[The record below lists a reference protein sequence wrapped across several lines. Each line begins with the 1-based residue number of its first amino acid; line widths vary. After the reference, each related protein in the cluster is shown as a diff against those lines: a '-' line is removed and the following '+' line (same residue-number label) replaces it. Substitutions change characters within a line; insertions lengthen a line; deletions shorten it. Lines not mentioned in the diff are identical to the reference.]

1 MMSDIHYFRRKNP
14 DSTIDLICL
23 RCFMTVRITDDD
35 ADFPLL
41 ELLHRC
47 GAKRVALL
55 PDREDEMNFP
65 ERVLKLLSEREEL
78 FQKSSR

>member
-1 MMSDIHYFRRKNP
+1 
-14 DSTIDLICL
+14 
-23 RCFMTVRITDDD
+23 MTVRITDDE

-47 GAKRVALL
+47 GAKRNAFLQ
-55 PDREDEMNFP
+55 DREDKMDFP
-65 ERVLKLLSEREEL
+65 ERVIKFLSEREEL

>member
-1 MMSDIHYFRRKNP
+1 M
-14 DSTIDLICL
+14 TI
-23 RCFMTVRITDDD
+23 RVTDDD

-47 GAKRVALL
+47 GAKRSALL
-55 PDREDEMNFP
+55 PDRKDETNFP
-65 ERVLKLLSEREEL
+65 ERVLKLLCEREEL

>member
-1 MMSDIHYFRRKNP
+1 
-14 DSTIDLICL
+14 
-23 RCFMTVRITDDD
+23 MTVRMTDDE

-47 GAKRVALL
+47 GAKRSALL
-55 PDREDEMNFP
+55 PDREDETNFP
-65 ERVLKLLSEREEL
+65 KNVLKFFSEREEL

>member
-1 MMSDIHYFRRKNP
+1 M
-14 DSTIDLICL
+14 TI
-23 RCFMTVRITDDD
+23 RIADDE

-47 GAKRVALL
+47 GAKRNALL
-55 PDREDEMNFP
+55 PDREDETNFP
-65 ERVLKLLSEREEL
+65 ERVLKFLIEREEL